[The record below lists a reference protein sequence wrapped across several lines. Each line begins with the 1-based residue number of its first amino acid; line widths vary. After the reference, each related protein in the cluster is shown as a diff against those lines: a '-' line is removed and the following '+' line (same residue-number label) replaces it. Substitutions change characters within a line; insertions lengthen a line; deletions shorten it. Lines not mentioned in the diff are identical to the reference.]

1 MMVDRLRESL
11 STPFRF
17 EHGMNKFLV
26 TLFLLING
34 IVLLNAICHDPGV
47 GYDSRSHLKYIEVL
61 SEFRLPTPDDS
72 SEFFSPPLPYLL
84 PSLLHSFR
92 IFDLRAAAKSS
103 QLLNVLF
110 SMGLTFYL
118 IKICDIIRPNN
129 AHLKIT
135 SLAFLGMQPVY
146 YKTFAF
152 VRGEPLLA
160 FLCVLVVYKTLTVFV
175 EDACS
180 LSNIVVL
187 GFSLGLL
194 ILARQWGFFLFPAI
208 IIFVGILVLK
218 QKQKW
223 LPFLKATMVSLFVAS
238 VVGGWFYIHLYR
250 EYGTIRAFN
259 RPPRPAFSFSNQ
271 PLDFY
276 FGLGLDKLFS
286 DPVRNSFPN
295 QFFPIFY
302 SEFWGDYWCDFIVF
316 GRDVRNGRFVW
327 GRELE
332 TNLSKD
338 PPPLWLKTNRYG
350 VRSYLGRVN
359 LVSLFPSVVLL
370 AGIVLGMAYFGR
382 FVGNYFTS
390 DRTTIYSLLHLV
402 IAISIA
408 GYFWFLI
415 MYPSLKKGVT
425 IKATYMLHLFP
436 LLSILAGE
444 LLQRIK
450 EKSIYVYQVILMLL
464 AISTL
469 HNLPVFIT
477 RYVVWPWR
485 VNFA

>member
-1 MMVDRLRESL
+1 MVNRFRESL
-11 STPFRF
+11 LTPFRF
-17 EHGMNKFLV
+17 EHGMN
-26 TLFLLING
+26 TLLIMVFLLING
-34 IVLLNAICHDPGV
+34 VVLFNAICHDPGI
-47 GYDSRSHLKYIEVL
+47 GYDSGSHWRYIEVL
-61 SEFRLPTPDDS
+61 SEFRLPTPHDS

-92 IFDLRAAAKSS
+92 IFDLRAVAKFS

-118 IKICDIIRPNN
+118 IKTCHIIRPNN
-129 AHLKIT
+129 THFKIT
-135 SLAFLGMQPVY
+135 SLAFLGMLPVY

-180 LSNIVVL
+180 LSNIVAL

-194 ILARQWGFFLFPAI
+194 ILARQWGFLLFPAI
-208 IIFVGILVLK
+208 IIFVAILMLK

-223 LPFLKATMVSLFVAS
+223 LPFLKATVVSLLIAFL
-238 VVGGWFYIHLYR
+238 VGGWFYIYLYR
-250 EYGTIRAFN
+250 RYGTVRAFN

-286 DPVRNSFPN
+286 DPIRKSFPN

-302 SEFWGDYWCDFIVF
+302 SEIWGDYWCDFIVF
-316 GRDVRNGRFVW
+316 GRNVIRGRFVW
-327 GRELE
+327 GRTLE
-332 TNLSKD
+332 QKLSKD
-338 PPPLWLKTNRYG
+338 PPPLGLKTNRYD
-350 VRSYLGRVN
+350 VRGYLGRVN
-359 LVSLFPSVVLL
+359 LVSLFPSVILL
-370 AGIVLGMAYFGR
+370 AGIVVGMVYFGR
-382 FVGNYFTS
+382 FVSNRFTN
-390 DRTTIYSLLHLV
+390 DRITKCSLLLLV
-402 IAISIA
+402 IAISLA

-415 MYPSLKKGVT
+415 MYPSLKKGGT
-425 IKATYMLHLFP
+425 IKATYMLHIFP
-436 LLSILAGE
+436 FVSILAGE
-444 LLQRIK
+444 FLQRIK
-450 EKSIYVYQVILMLL
+450 QKSIYLYQAILILL

-469 HNLPVFIT
+469 HNFPVFIT
-477 RYVVWPWR
+477 RYVVWR
-485 VNFA
+485 SRLNFA